1 MGHNGQRQNRTSAV
15 GGRGVGVDVVDVV
28 VDVVDVVDVFEV
40 DVVGVDVVAAAK
52 GHGGVCSSSGA

>member
-1 MGHNGQRQNRTSAV
+1 M
-15 GGRGVGVDVVDVV
+15 VGVDVVDVV
-28 VDVVDVVDVFEV
+28 VDVVDVVDVFDV